1 MKIPINGRESSEGR
15 EQKCER
21 KEESFQ
27 NTDPETVKTEKH
39 D

>member
-21 KEESFQ
+21 KEESF
-27 NTDPETVKTEKH
+27 
-39 D
+39 